1 MERVIHYIARSFF
14 YPYVTRLALE
24 DRLPTLDELN
34 AEARLW
40 CGSIA
45 NVRIHGTTGE
55 RPLDRL
61 LRDQAA
67 MQPYVAPSTI
77 PTMQVAKQW
86 PRYPLQRSPKEYD
99 SVLLEVGS

>member
-1 MERVIHYIARSFF
+1 MTQAIRASL
-14 YPYVTRLALE
+14 LA
-24 DRLPTLDELN
+24 

-40 CGSIA
+40 CGSVA

-61 LRDQAA
+61 PQDQAA
-67 MQPYVAPSTI
+67 MQPYLAPRTTPSSKLA
-77 PTMQVAKQW
+77 QHW

-99 SVLLEVGS
+99 RVLQEVGG